1 MVFGLT
7 EEAVLIIVERAH
19 SRTASRPK
27 PLTLTGASLAMAE
40 PSELP
45 SFDEAEQFLL
55 RTQER
60 RLARRSHGACR
71 LGAAGVGTAGRF
83 RAVPHLREALA
94 LARTVGDQAREGDI
108 LGVLRLA
115 ALVTTLRTAKGITGG
130 FSHPSPCPLPVGE
143 SVQRTVIPFAVLTR
157 PRRRPFPRKA
167 LHPMHCVTATCAAS
181 AGRFVRHGY
190 LTYVGCRW
198 WAVPTLR
205 RIPWREEIWGRL
217 PRFFSPPR
225 MNLYATGIP
234 MVARFLRELK
244 PKPLG
249 RGREIWR

>member
-60 RLARRSHGACR
+60 RPRRRSHGACR

-83 RAVPHLREALA
+83 PRCAAPARSPRP
-94 LARTVGDQAREGDI
+94 ARTVGDQAREGDI

-157 PRRRPFPRKA
+157 AVARSHEKHCTLCIA
-167 LHPMHCVTATCAAS
+167 LRQRAAAS

-234 MVARFLRELK
+234 MVARFLES
-244 PKPLG
+244 
-249 RGREIWR
+249 